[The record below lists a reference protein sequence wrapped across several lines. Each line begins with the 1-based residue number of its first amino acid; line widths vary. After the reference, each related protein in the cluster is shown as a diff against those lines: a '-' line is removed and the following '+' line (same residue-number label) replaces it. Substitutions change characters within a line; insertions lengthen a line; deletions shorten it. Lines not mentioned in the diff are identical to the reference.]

1 MSDKKKELRVD
12 ENLLGKHDTTSRE
25 EWKTKACPVV
35 RYVPTYGILGFL
47 FDGVPC
53 QMVTD
58 KNLDIFGT
66 VNIKYMG
73 SLKTGIKFKL

>member
-1 MSDKKKELRVD
+1 M
-12 ENLLGKHDTTSRE
+12 
-25 EWKTKACPVV
+25 

-53 QMVTD
+53 QIVTD